1 MTADDNKCTLI
12 TSAEIKIL
20 IPYSPQQIKRME
32 DDGRFPNRLRLGPNK
47 ICWVKEEVENWL
59 EERLKDRRGEKLS
72 DQKNRVDQFSE
83 IKKKVSKITENI
95 SA

>member
-1 MTADDNKCTLI
+1 MTTDDSKCTLI

-47 ICWVKEEVENWL
+47 ICWVREEIENWL

-72 DQKNRVDQFSE
+72 DQKNKFDQFSQ
-83 IKKKVSKITENI
+83 IKKIIPQATVEKT
-95 SA
+95 A

>member
-47 ICWVKEEVENWL
+47 ICWVREEIENWFFRILNQL
-59 EERLKDRRGEKLS
+59 EEAVRPHHQS
-72 DQKNRVDQFSE
+72 
-83 IKKKVSKITENI
+83 
-95 SA
+95 